1 MPERNM
7 TLYAS
12 RAWVG
17 GVFQPAR
24 VDVVDGVIT
33 SVATGDAALR
43 SGSAPGFTGNGH
55 NVTESG
61 VVAAASATSSSPAPL
76 IVHVHDSAVLLPGLV
91 DSHVH
96 VNEPGRTEWEGFRS
110 ATLAAA
116 AGGITTLIDMPLNA
130 IPPTTTREALEIKR
144 EAAARSAYIDL
155 GFWGGAVPE
164 NLGSLEPLHDG
175 GVFGFKCFLSP
186 SGVDEFGHLDR
197 EQLLA
202 AMREIAALGSRIIIH
217 AEDPA
222 LFGDGGALGQGY
234 ERFLESRPP
243 ASEQSA
249 IDTIIDAVRLT
260 GCRTHILHLSDGR
273 ALPAIR
279 EAKAE
284 GLPIT
289 VETCPHYLTIIAE
302 EIPDGAVEFKC
313 CPPIREA
320 ANRDLLWEGIC
331 DGTIDAIV
339 SDHSPSTVELK
350 RLGDGD
356 FGLGWGG
363 ISGLQLGLSAVWTE
377 ANQRGIPLSTVLPLY
392 TTGPALVA
400 GLDKVPGL
408 DSVGK
413 ITEGALAHLTI
424 FAPNEQLTVDARRLL
439 HRNPISAYDGRT
451 FAGHVRHTWLAGRT
465 VFDASS
471 GGAGEAPQ
479 QRQPPAGQLL
489 SALPSGARPAPLPAT
504 ESAQRPETGAV
515 SLSETGPVPLSAADK
530 EKGRIA

>member
-17 GVFQPAR
+17 GKFQPAR
-24 VDVVDGVIT
+24 VDVIDGVIT
-33 SVATGDAALR
+33 SLVTGDTAL
-43 SGSAPGFTGNGH
+43 
-55 NVTESG
+55 ESG
-61 VVAAASATSSSPAPL
+61 DTTLTPTSTTAPFVVHL
-76 IVHVHDSAVLLPGLV
+76 NEGAVLLPGLV

-96 VNEPGRTEWEGFRS
+96 VNEPGRTEWEGFHS

-116 AGGITTLIDMPLNA
+116 AGGITTFIDMPLNS

-144 EAAARSAYIDL
+144 EAAARSAHINV

-164 NLGSLEPLHDG
+164 NLGSLAPVHEG

-197 EQLLA
+197 EQLVA
-202 AMREIAALGSRIIIH
+202 AMREIEALGSRIIIH

-222 LFGDGGALGQGY
+222 FFGDDGGDGALGQGY
-234 ERFLESRPP
+234 NRFLESRPP

-249 IDTIIDAVRLT
+249 IDTIIEAVRLT

-279 EAKAE
+279 AAKAD
-284 GLPIT
+284 GLPLT
-289 VETCPHYLTIIAE
+289 VETCPHYLTIVAE

-320 ANRDLLWEGIC
+320 SNRDLLWEGIC

-363 ISGLQLGLSAVWTE
+363 ISGLQLGLAAVWTE
-377 ANQRGIPLSTVLPLY
+377 AQQRNIPLSTVLPLY
-392 TTGPALVA
+392 TTGPARVA
-400 GLDKVPGL
+400 GLDSVSGL
-408 DSVGK
+408 ESVGT
-413 ITEGALAHLTI
+413 ITVGAPAHLTI
-424 FAPNEQLTVDARRLL
+424 FDPSDQQIVDANTLL
-439 HRNPISAYDGRT
+439 HRNPISAYNGRSFT
-451 FAGHVRHTWLAGRT
+451 GRIMRTWLAGRT
-465 VFDASS
+465 VFDARS
-471 GGAGEAPQ
+471 GGAGEAPHL
-479 QRQPPAGQLL
+479 RQPPAGRLL
-489 SALPSGARPAPLPAT
+489 AARRQPVFPPPASSMLADSDRSSAVEENIS
-504 ESAQRPETGAV
+504 
-515 SLSETGPVPLSAADK
+515 
-530 EKGRIA
+530 

>member
-1 MPERNM
+1 M
-7 TLYAS
+7 
-12 RAWVG
+12 G
-17 GVFQPAR
+17 
-24 VDVVDGVIT
+24 
-33 SVATGDAALR
+33 
-43 SGSAPGFTGNGH
+43 
-55 NVTESG
+55 
-61 VVAAASATSSSPAPL
+61 
-76 IVHVHDSAVLLPGLV
+76 
-91 DSHVH
+91 
-96 VNEPGRTEWEGFRS
+96 
-110 ATLAAA
+110 
-116 AGGITTLIDMPLNA
+116 
-130 IPPTTTREALEIKR
+130 
-144 EAAARSAYIDL
+144 
-155 GFWGGAVPE
+155 
-164 NLGSLEPLHDG
+164 
-175 GVFGFKCFLSP
+175 
-186 SGVDEFGHLDR
+186 
-197 EQLLA
+197 
-202 AMREIAALGSRIIIH
+202 
-217 AEDPA
+217 
-222 LFGDGGALGQGY
+222 
-234 ERFLESRPP
+234 
-243 ASEQSA
+243 
-249 IDTIIDAVRLT
+249 
-260 GCRTHILHLSDGR
+260 
-273 ALPAIR
+273 LPAIR

-400 GLDKVPGL
+400 GFDKVPGL

-465 VFDASS
+465 VFDVSWVVLAKHHSS
-471 GGAGEAPQ
+471 GNLRLASFSLPCRQGRGLPHCQ
-479 QRQPPAGQLL
+479 QPSRRNDRKPEPSHCRKLGPSHCQQPTKKRGGSREL
-489 SALPSGARPAPLPAT
+489 
-504 ESAQRPETGAV
+504 
-515 SLSETGPVPLSAADK
+515 
-530 EKGRIA
+530 

>member
-1 MPERNM
+1 MSERNM

-24 VDVVDGVIT
+24 VDAVDGVIT
-33 SVATGDAALR
+33 SVVTGDAALIN
-43 SGSAPGFTGNGH
+43 SVPKN
-55 NVTESG
+55 SG
-61 VVAAASATSSSPAPL
+61 VPGPTDNRDNATGSGAVATRSPASSPVTTRSPTTAPF

-116 AGGITTLIDMPLNA
+116 AGGVTTLIDMPLNA

-144 EAAARSAYIDL
+144 DAAARSANIDI
-155 GFWGGAVPE
+155 GFWGGVVPE
-164 NLGSLEPLHDG
+164 NLGQLAPLHEG

-222 LFGDGGALGQGY
+222 FFGDGDGDGGALGRSY
-234 ERFLESRPP
+234 ERFLKSRPP

-273 ALPAIR
+273 ALPTIR
-279 EAKAE
+279 AAKAE
-284 GLPIT
+284 GLPLT
-289 VETCPHYLTIIAE
+289 VETCPHYLTLVAE

-331 DGTIDAIV
+331 DGTIDAVV
-339 SDHSPSTVELK
+339 SDHSPSTVEVK
-350 RLGDGD
+350 RCGDGD

-377 ANQRGIPLSTVLPLY
+377 AERRGILLSTILPLF
-392 TTGPALVA
+392 TTGPARVA
-400 GLDKVPGL
+400 GLDAIRGL
-408 DSVGK
+408 DGVGE
-413 ITEGALAHLTI
+413 ITEGAPAHLTI
-424 FAPNEQLTVDARRLL
+424 FAPNEELTVDARTLL
-439 HRNPISAYDGRT
+439 HRNPMSAYDGRT
-451 FAGHVRHTWLAGRT
+451 LSGHVRHTWLAGRT

-471 GGAGEAPQ
+471 GGIGDVPQ
-479 QRQPPAGQLL
+479 QQHQTPAGRLL
-489 SALPSGARPAPLPAT
+489 SALPSATTFAPPMPT
-504 ESAQRPETGAV
+504 TRR
-515 SLSETGPVPLSAADK
+515 
-530 EKGRIA
+530 RIA

>member
-17 GVFQPAR
+17 GEFQSAR
-24 VDVVDGVIT
+24 VDVVDGVIA
-33 SVATGDAALR
+33 SVVTGDA
-43 SGSAPGFTGNGH
+43 
-55 NVTESG
+55 VQESG
-61 VVAAASATSSSPAPL
+61 DASAISTTAPL
-76 IVHVHDSAVLLPGLV
+76 IVHVSEGAVLLPGLV

-116 AGGITTLIDMPLNA
+116 AGGITTLIDMPLNS
-130 IPPTTTREALEIKR
+130 IPPTTTGEALEIKR
-144 EAAARSAYIDL
+144 EAAARSAHIDV

-164 NLGSLEPLHDG
+164 NLGSLAPLHAR

-186 SGVDEFGHLDR
+186 SGVDEFGHLNR
-197 EQLLA
+197 EQLVS
-202 AMREIAALGSRIIIH
+202 AMWEIEALGSRIIIH

-222 LFGDGGALGQGY
+222 HFGDGGALGQGY
-234 ERFLESRPP
+234 EKFLESRPP

-249 IDTIIDAVRLT
+249 IETVIEAVRLT

-279 EAKAE
+279 AAKAE
-284 GLPIT
+284 GLPLT
-289 VETCPHYLTIIAE
+289 VETCPHYLTIVAE

-320 ANRDLLWEGIC
+320 ANRDLLWEGVC

-339 SDHSPSTVELK
+339 SDHSPSTIELK

-363 ISGLQLGLSAVWTE
+363 ISGLQLGLAAVWTE
-377 ANQRGIPLSTVLPLY
+377 AQQRGIPLSTVLPLY
-392 TTGPALVA
+392 TTGPARVA
-400 GLDKVPGL
+400 GLDATSGL
-408 DSVGK
+408 ESSGTITVG
-413 ITEGALAHLTI
+413 APAHLTI
-424 FAPNEQLTVDARRLL
+424 FDPSDQQIVDANTLL
-439 HRNPISAYDGRT
+439 HRNPISAYNGRT
-451 FAGHVRHTWLAGRT
+451 CTGRITRTWLAGRT
-465 VFDASS
+465 VFDARS

-479 QRQPPAGQLL
+479 LRQPPAGRLLAAGQLSGPGPSSSPSML
-489 SALPSGARPAPLPAT
+489 TDSDRSSA
-504 ESAQRPETGAV
+504 V
-515 SLSETGPVPLSAADK
+515 
-530 EKGRIA
+530 KGSIS